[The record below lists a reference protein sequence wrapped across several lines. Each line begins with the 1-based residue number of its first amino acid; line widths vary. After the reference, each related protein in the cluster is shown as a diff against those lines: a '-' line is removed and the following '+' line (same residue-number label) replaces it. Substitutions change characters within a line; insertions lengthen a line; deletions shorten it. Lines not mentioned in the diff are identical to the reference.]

1 MSYSENIVIRT
12 RDCDMFGRWKPSAI
26 LETMQE
32 TGLSHCDALGL
43 GREVTDGLGEVWVL
57 SRCRV
62 EFSRQPRFSEVCAVE
77 TYPMPVKHF
86 FFPRAHIF
94 RNDRGEVIGGAQG
107 LWMLMNVETRR
118 AVRDPFVL
126 ERMPVEERP
135 LPAGTPATVRPG
147 GAEPVVGAITPGF
160 VEFDLNGHVNNARYM
175 DWCWNAL
182 GAEALKD
189 REIASFDV
197 NYDSE
202 VLPGEVMRTELW
214 AEPEGAFTFCGS
226 AGGKR
231 CFGVSVALRSAR

>member
-1 MSYSENIVIRT
+1 MSYSEDIVIRT

-32 TGLSHCDALGL
+32 TGISHCDALGL
-43 GREVTDGLGEVWVL
+43 GRKVTDGLGVVWVL

-62 EFSRQPRFSEVCAVE
+62 EFSRLPRFGEACAVE

-94 RNDRGEVIGGAQG
+94 RNDRGEIVGGAQG
-107 LWMLMNVETRR
+107 LWLLMSLETRR

-126 ERMPVEERP
+126 DRMPAEEGP
-135 LPAGTPATVRPG
+135 LPARTPASVRPG
-147 GAEPVVGAITPGF
+147 GGDPAVGEIAPRFT
-160 VEFDLNGHVNNARYM
+160 EFDLNGHVNNARYM

-182 GAEALKD
+182 GAEALEG
-189 REIASFDV
+189 RELAAFDI

-202 VLPGEVMRTELW
+202 IMPGELIRTELTR
-214 AEPEGAFTFCGS
+214 AQDGAFVFCGS

-231 CFGVSVALRSAR
+231 CFGVSVELRAAE